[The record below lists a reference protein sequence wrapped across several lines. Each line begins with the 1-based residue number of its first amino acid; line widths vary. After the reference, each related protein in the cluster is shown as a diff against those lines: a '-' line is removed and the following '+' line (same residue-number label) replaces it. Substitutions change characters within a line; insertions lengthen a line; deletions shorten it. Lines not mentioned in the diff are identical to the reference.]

1 MFSCCFL
8 SFLFVVISVIL
19 TLLMVRPFR
28 TPHTHTH
35 IHLHCIPQWV
45 RPPDIN
51 LNGVTMPTNALQ
63 VNAAN
68 QSLNINFDLA
78 IRYAPRDA
86 QIDDVGPNASVTA
99 RLIRIGSPPSSR
111 RFPPCK

>member
-19 TLLMVRPFR
+19 TLLMVRFLYASVS
-28 TPHTHTH
+28 TADD
-35 IHLHCIPQWV
+35 HLQWV

-78 IRYAPRDA
+78 IR
-86 QIDDVGPNASVTA
+86 
-99 RLIRIGSPPSSR
+99 
-111 RFPPCK
+111 